1 MACIT
6 PTQTRRQGA
15 RLGARH
21 WFGERCRGRRFP
33 HTYAHQETLSFQGL
47 TVASSS
53 HPAAPARKRSRLP
66 VVAILV
72 VSLAPLLLA
81 FLAYFLP
88 ASGLRPENASNYG
101 TLIEPQRPIPAAD
114 VLGLATLDG
123 EAFDLASLNGKWVLA
138 TADIAQCPESC
149 ATKLFILRNSH
160 ATQGKNVDRLRRVWF
175 VLDDAEV
182 PEKVLEAYRGTVM
195 VRVDPAK
202 LAPFL
207 RPDATRADMEQA
219 LREPM
224 WIIDPLGN
232 LMMAYPRDADPLRV
246 RKDISKLLFNSR
258 IG

>member
-1 MACIT
+1 MAST
-6 PTQTRRQGA
+6 
-15 RLGARH
+15 
-21 WFGERCRGRRFP
+21 
-33 HTYAHQETLSFQGL
+33 
-47 TVASSS
+47 SS
-53 HPAAPARKRSRLP
+53 PAAPARKRSRLP
-66 VVAILV
+66 VVAVLL

-88 ASGLRPENASNYG
+88 GAGLRPDGASNYG
-101 TLIEPQRPIPAAD
+101 TLIQPQRPVPAAD

-123 EAFDLASLNGKWVLA
+123 EPFDLSSLSGKWVLA
-138 TADIAQCPESC
+138 TADVAECPESC

-175 VLDDAEV
+175 VLDDGPV

-195 VRVDPAK
+195 VRVNPAK
-202 LAPFL
+202 LAAFVQPEAS
-207 RPDATRADMEQA
+207 PAEPAQA

-232 LMMAYPRDADPLRV
+232 LMMSYPADADPLRV